1 MASRLAAGNAL
12 VVVEHPAPWRLAGW
26 ARVVEA
32 RDVVTDQ
39 VATLDPRQSEHLE
52 ELVRFGNNGYGR
64 DGAQRVLNQMRV
76 DGLLDRDV
84 VVSALSA
91 FDISPPAQ
99 KIIADLIDQM

>member
-1 MASRLAAGNAL
+1 L

-26 ARVVEA
+26 AHAVEA
-32 RDVVTDQ
+32 RDLVTDH
-39 VATLDPRQSEHLE
+39 VATLDPRQSELLK
-52 ELVRFGNNGYGR
+52 ELVRFGNNGYARGYGR
-64 DGAQRVLNQMRV
+64 DGAQRVLNQMRA

>member
-1 MASRLAAGNAL
+1 
-12 VVVEHPAPWRLAGW
+12 
-26 ARVVEA
+26 
-32 RDVVTDQ
+32 VTDQ

-52 ELVRFGNNGYGR
+52 ELVRFGNNGYARGCGR
-64 DGAQRVLNQMRV
+64 DGAQRVLNQMRA